1 MPRPKIRLCDMPGFD
16 CWKLGM
22 LKSYSSD
29 LLFDFETIYKLQS
42 ERFAEFM
49 LDDFKREI
57 EETICS
63 LHKASAGLKVMN
75 DTRIYLMTDFNQVR
89 LVLYNLENCLFNNL
103 ENLVFVNNRESND
116 SVGAGP
122 GHVVTLFAF
131 KGSELSFSFDVSIS
145 TALELLI
152 AFQKEN
158 LVNTGIYRDA
168 WYGEPRR
175 RERSERRLLGILEG
189 E

>member
-1 MPRPKIRLCDMPGFD
+1 
-16 CWKLGM
+16 M

-75 DTRIYLMTDFNQVR
+75 DT
-89 LVLYNLENCLFNNL
+89 
-103 ENLVFVNNRESND
+103 
-116 SVGAGP
+116 
-122 GHVVTLFAF
+122 
-131 KGSELSFSFDVSIS
+131 ELA
-145 TALELLI
+145 T
-152 AFQKEN
+152 
-158 LVNTGIYRDA
+158 TR
-168 WYGEPRR
+168 
-175 RERSERRLLGILEG
+175 
-189 E
+189 

>member
-1 MPRPKIRLCDMPGFD
+1 MPRPKIRLQDMPGFD

-22 LKSYSSD
+22 FKSYSSD
-29 LLFDFETIYKLQS
+29 LLFDFETIYKLQL
-42 ERFAEFM
+42 ERFAEFA
-49 LDDFKREI
+49 LDDFKKEI
-57 EETICS
+57 EESIRS

-75 DTRIYLMTDFNQVR
+75 DTRIYLMTDFNKVR

-103 ENLVFVNNRESND
+103 EDLVLVDNRERND

-122 GHVVTLFAF
+122 SHVATLFAF
-131 KGSELSFSFDVSIS
+131 KGSELTFTCDVSIS
-145 TALELLI
+145 TAMELLI
-152 AFQKEN
+152 AFKKEN
-158 LVNTGIYRDA
+158 LVDTGVYRDA

-175 RERSERRLLGILEG
+175 RERSERRSLGVLEG